1 MPPRYAY
8 WTIIAGGL
16 PTAFRTA
23 ERDEIL
29 PTFKRIQEK
38 HPDAELKYFARGRL
52 WNSQEDAKR
61 AAEERRE
68 GRTDRPPRAKDW
80 RPGGS
85 HRDPRQPFQDAKKAR
100 NLRWRKER
108 FERRQQGD
116 GPGGRPPSE
125 GQRPPRQD
133 SHPPRQD
140 SRPPRQDN
148 RPPWRDS
155 RPPREKPRFD
165 RDQRP
170 PREDQR
176 LQKDTRP
183 PRENQRF
190 RKDTRP
196 PRENQRFGK
205 DTRPPRENQRF
216 DRDRRPLG
224 KDQRFGRNDR
234 PPREKPHGDPL
245 RREVRPE
252 FKKKSFDK
260 PRGPGG
266 PPRGPGRRPG
276 RPPGKPP
283 RRRS

>member
-16 PTAFRTA
+16 PTAFRSA

-29 PTFKRIQEK
+29 PTFKRIQDK

-52 WNSQEDAKR
+52 WDSQDEAKR
-61 AAEERRE
+61 AAEQRRQ
-68 GRTDRPPRAKDW
+68 GRTDRPARGADW

-85 HRDPRQPFQDAKKAR
+85 HRDPRQPFRDAKKAR

-116 GPGGRPPSE
+116 GPPE
-125 GQRPPRQD
+125 RPPRT
-133 SHPPRQD
+133 
-140 SRPPRQDN
+140 
-148 RPPWRDS
+148 
-155 RPPREKPRFD
+155 KPQVD

-176 LQKDTRP
+176 VAKDARP
-183 PRENQRF
+183 PRKNQRL
-190 RKDTRP
+190 
-196 PRENQRFGK
+196 G
-205 DTRPPRENQRF
+205 
-216 DRDRRPLG
+216 RD
-224 KDQRFGRNDR
+224 DR

-245 RREVRPE
+245 RREVRPRFE
-252 FKKKSFDK
+252 RKSADQ
-260 PRGPGG
+260 RGF
-266 PPRGPGRRPG
+266 RG

-283 RRRS
+283 RRTGSSRLLTRTTSRRF